1 VQLGLRDA
9 AADPTCVSMQRPRE
23 FEGNAVVQQRWLGL
37 SVFKYW
43 RIVRVIVTAD
53 KLLLY
58 TVRASGMVLSSRKG

>member
-1 VQLGLRDA
+1 
-9 AADPTCVSMQRPRE
+9 MQRPRE

-58 TVRASGMVLSSRKG
+58 TVRASGMVLSPRKG